1 MNDPKKKKQT
11 DSTTDFFLQFVKEEK
26 SEKEK
31 TEAKKGE
38 REQTYTKTVEKVSTG
53 YNYFNKLLDKLLE
66 NKHSVRI
73 LSFVLALFL
82 FVSFSGGD
90 VMNSTTAGATLKKVP
105 VQVEGLKDRYDVSGV
120 PPTVEIGLIGPS
132 MDIYTTKL
140 TRFIVIYLNIM
151 KEHIMLH

>member
-90 VMNSTTAGATLKKVP
+90 VMNSRYSHLTERASKIYSEKVKSLLP
-105 VQVEGLKDRYDVSGV
+105 ESVLKDVA
-120 PPTVEIGLIGPS
+120 E
-132 MDIYTTKL
+132 YTEL
-140 TRFIVIYLNIM
+140 LRQ
-151 KEHIMLH
+151 EES

>member
-53 YNYFNKLLDKLLE
+53 YNYFNKLLDSFLRISILCVFFHLCLLYSYLF
-66 NKHSVRI
+66 HSLV
-73 LSFVLALFL
+73 
-82 FVSFSGGD
+82 G
-90 VMNSTTAGATLKKVP
+90 M
-105 VQVEGLKDRYDVSGV
+105 
-120 PPTVEIGLIGPS
+120 
-132 MDIYTTKL
+132 
-140 TRFIVIYLNIM
+140 
-151 KEHIMLH
+151 